1 MLYDLTSNKKAI
13 VAQIV
18 GYNRYYLTFTRPL
31 NDILH
36 QQLLSLYG
44 LLANVTLNMD
54 EDIILW
60 RWSSNH
66 LFTTNYCYSWLM
78 ESGIENLQFQSIWA
92 AFIPLKI
99 KIFFM
104 AC

>member
-1 MLYDLTSNKKAI
+1 MLYDLASNKKAS
-13 VAQIV
+13 VAQII

-44 LLANVTLNMD
+44 LLATVTLNMD

-66 LFTTNYCYSWLM
+66 LFTTNS
-78 ESGIENLQFQSIWA
+78 
-92 AFIPLKI
+92 
-99 KIFFM
+99 
-104 AC
+104 